1 MKDKKDELIKS
12 ISEYYFSIFMSLSC
26 IQFMAYFICV
36 ILKKSTLI
44 LHVTPITL
52 LWIIYIYFKDVID
65 NAKEKKLSFLMLK
78 IDTVIFLVAL
88 LNDGILS
95 VFNKIA
101 VNNPGLLKE
110 AIIVVLLVDFMT
122 FLISIVALLN
132 DTVKEKL
139 DMIHETDTKNLLS
152 GKSSEEEIK
161 PGDAVIGYGI
171 EDNKPVILPL
181 KDRYLHMLIIG
192 PTGSGKTSQSVI
204 PMINRDMTNPDI
216 GITVLEP
223 KGDLA
228 EKIFAMAKY
237 YNREVLYFN
246 PILPDC
252 PYFNPLFGLE
262 TDVIE
267 NMATTFKMLN
277 PDSSQFFLDMNE
289 NTIRKALKILK
300 RLKGDD
306 ATLLDLD
313 TLLNNTGGQG
323 RKMVMDFSKLQVPNP
338 SVAREN
344 SDIAQWFLNDYYS
357 QLSGERGITSTFR
370 YASDIRNKVG
380 NLTSDIILRYFLNPM
395 NYTSP
400 FSSSDCIIVN
410 LGAIKDIDIKNLII
424 NSILLD
430 IFNCTKK
437 DLKKI
442 VYSDLTLNRL
452 KNKLFND
459 IIFDAKKM
467 NTYCLFSA
475 SELSNDI
482 DNLSGFIDNYLISEN
497 LSIKDYHYFT
507 KTNNY
512 PGIKSISYNGTFI
525 IDDYKT
531 TLSKD
536 IPYIKIKNSVV
547 DYKKERDSLIKEKIQ
562 QDKESEILFIKNK
575 LKTWHY
581 YPYLE
586 SMDIFKEIESFI
598 ENSDLES
605 LQRTKLTIIEMTK
618 KSYKLDYIENDIERD
633 IEISTIDNF
642 EKNLIYYDSY
652 LKNIKIKHLKP
663 IRIEK
668 ESLVEIKDLIYSL
681 KVSLD
686 LKEIDK
692 SIDLLDKEYKK
703 ILNFNKLEMD
713 KYLGN
718 SEIENNPTS
727 NPFNKK
733 DTELSTDY
741 EDDI

>member
-1 MKDKKDELIKS
+1 MGLKKDNLDTPKS
-12 ISEYYFSIFMSLSC
+12 
-26 IQFMAYFICV
+26 
-36 ILKKSTLI
+36 
-44 LHVTPITL
+44 
-52 LWIIYIYFKDVID
+52 
-65 NAKEKKLSFLMLK
+65 
-78 IDTVIFLVAL
+78 DTEF
-88 LNDGILS
+88 
-95 VFNKIA
+95 F
-101 VNNPGLLKE
+101 LKE
-110 AIIVVLLVDFMT
+110 LNKRVL
-122 FLISIVALLN
+122 S
-132 DTVKEKL
+132 
-139 DMIHETDTKNLLS
+139 
-152 GKSSEEEIK
+152 
-161 PGDAVIGYGI
+161 
-171 EDNKPVILPL
+171 
-181 KDRYLHMLIIG
+181 
-192 PTGSGKTSQSVI
+192 TS
-204 PMINRDMTNPDI
+204 
-216 GITVLEP
+216 
-223 KGDLA
+223 
-228 EKIFAMAKY
+228 
-237 YNREVLYFN
+237 
-246 PILPDC
+246 
-252 PYFNPLFGLE
+252 
-262 TDVIE
+262 
-267 NMATTFKMLN
+267 
-277 PDSSQFFLDMNE
+277 
-289 NTIRKALKILK
+289 LKILK

-507 KTNNY
+507 KINNY

-547 DYKKERDSLIKEKIQ
+547 DYKKGKR
-562 QDKESEILFIKNK
+562 F
-575 LKTWHY
+575 
-581 YPYLE
+581 
-586 SMDIFKEIESFI
+586 
-598 ENSDLES
+598 
-605 LQRTKLTIIEMTK
+605 
-618 KSYKLDYIENDIERD
+618 
-633 IEISTIDNF
+633 
-642 EKNLIYYDSY
+642 
-652 LKNIKIKHLKP
+652 
-663 IRIEK
+663 
-668 ESLVEIKDLIYSL
+668 
-681 KVSLD
+681 
-686 LKEIDK
+686 
-692 SIDLLDKEYKK
+692 
-703 ILNFNKLEMD
+703 
-713 KYLGN
+713 
-718 SEIENNPTS
+718 S
-727 NPFNKK
+727 N
-733 DTELSTDY
+733 
-741 EDDI
+741 